1 MRKTNKNKTI
11 SFRVNEQT
19 FESLQHI
26 AKENGMSLSTVFRD
40 YVRMFVERRGQVR
53 VVPEDP
59 LTDSD
64 AGFPPRIEVPT
75 SFLRDHE
82 RLELEAGHLRE
93 QLAEY
98 KRYISALR
106 EREAE
111 SEVIFLEDL
120 DAEND
125 AIDSWNI

>member
-19 FESLQHI
+19 FEALQHI

-40 YVRMFVERRGQVR
+40 YVRMFVERKGQVR

-64 AGFPPRIEVPT
+64 AGFPPRVEVPT

-82 RLELEAGHLRE
+82 RLELEAGHLRQ
-93 QLAEY
+93 QLAEL

-111 SEVIFLEDL
+111 SEIIFLEDI

-125 AIDSWNI
+125 AIDSWSI

>member
-93 QLAEY
+93 QLAE
-98 KRYISALR
+98 
-106 EREAE
+106 
-111 SEVIFLEDL
+111 
-120 DAEND
+120 
-125 AIDSWNI
+125 

>member
-1 MRKTNKNKTI
+1 
-11 SFRVNEQT
+11 
-19 FESLQHI
+19 
-26 AKENGMSLSTVFRD
+26 MSLSTVFRD

-82 RLELEAGHLRE
+82 RLELEAGHLRA
-93 QLAEY
+93 QLAES

-106 EREAE
+106 ERETE

>member
-1 MRKTNKNKTI
+1 MKETNKNKTI
-11 SFRVNEQT
+11 SFRVNEST
-19 FESLQHI
+19 FESLQQI
-26 AKENGMSLSTVFRD
+26 SKENGMSLSAVFRD

-53 VVPEDP
+53 VVAEDP

-64 AGFPPRIEVPT
+64 AGFPPRVEVPT

-82 RLELEAGHLRE
+82 RLELETEHLRA

-98 KRYISALR
+98 KRYITSIQS
-106 EREAE
+106 REAE

-125 AIDSWNI
+125 LTNSWKL